1 MAGSGFFLTVL
12 GTSRAWSDGMAVAFP
27 SRGFQLMCL
36 LASAPK
42 GMKRSEVASI
52 LWDAK
57 DQATALANLR
67 QLVARMRKSA
77 PDVAFALKTDEQN
90 IALARDDVLDV
101 QLLQQCFANKLTL
114 AGVESVLQLW
124 RGNLLHDTDDC
135 SEAMNDWLAT
145 RRARLEKDILD
156 WGAAALSELTRFSHS
171 DKQILRSLIT
181 LLISINPEL
190 EVTYRNAIDAFGRLG
205 DHDEVEAIERQ
216 LRSMLMREQ
225 HAMPSPET
233 LAVLR
238 RIRSYQSRRV
248 TEFEPQ
254 SQKTEARRPT
264 LAIVAPEV
272 QLTGKRALLIR
283 YMLADVA
290 NALARYR
297 SFMVLAPH
305 SSFVLKAEDGVLQR
319 PGHGVDYVVSSF
331 FVPDTNPK
339 LSLRLVDQKSQEII
353 WASACDISEAVL
365 STTGSTLAIQLANE
379 MATSLELARTRSV
392 GMFPK
397 SDAYADYL
405 QASALMGSTQL
416 QEIRRARKK
425 LESAMSADP
434 DHAAIAAKH
443 ARTFYVEWLLRSG
456 NDPQMLD
463 HARRCAI
470 EAMQRDKSHGGTHA
484 TLGSIYLF
492 QRRFDESLACFED
505 AEIFT
510 PHDADILVAHADALS
525 HCGQFD
531 RAAEKLGLAFTINP
545 TPPDSYWWTSASNA
559 FDREKYADV
568 IACADAVSDKG
579 QLHVLLASTHA
590 LIGDVDKARLHY
602 QSHLEFF
609 GIADHA
615 SVQWLNAD
623 CPGTAATQ
631 AEERFQ
637 RGLMLARATALRH

>member
-90 IALARDDVLDV
+90 IALARDDVLDL
-101 QLLQQCFANKLTL
+101 QLVEQCFGNTLTL
-114 AGVESVLQLW
+114 EGAKTVLRLW
-124 RGNLLHDTDDC
+124 HGNLLGDADDC
-135 SEAMNDWLAT
+135 SEATHEWLAI
-145 RRARLEKDILD
+145 RRAKLEKDVLD
-156 WGAAALSELTRFSHS
+156 WGTAALSELTRFSHS
-171 DKQILRSLIT
+171 DKPILRSLTT

-205 DHDEVEAIERQ
+205 DLDEVDAIERQ

-248 TEFEPQ
+248 DELEPQ
-254 SQKTEARRPT
+254 SQKIEAKRPT
-264 LAIVAPEV
+264 LAIVAPEI
-272 QLTGKRALLIR
+272 QHPGERTLLVR

-297 SFMVLAPH
+297 SFVVLAPH
-305 SSFVLKAEDGVLQR
+305 SSFLLNAEDGVLR
-319 PGHGVDYVVSSF
+319 TPARCVDYVVSSF
-331 FVPDTNPK
+331 LVPGTNPK
-339 LSLRLVDQKSQEII
+339 LSLRLVDQKSHEII
-353 WASACDISEAVL
+353 WANACDVSEAAL
-365 STTGSTLAIQLANE
+365 SATGSTLAIQLASE
-379 MATSLELARTRSV
+379 MATNLELARTSTV
-392 GMFPK
+392 IMFPK
-397 SDAYADYL
+397 SGAYADYL
-405 QASALMGSTQL
+405 HANALMGSTQL

-425 LESAMSADP
+425 LVSAMTADP
-434 DHAAIAAKH
+434 DHPAIAAKH
-443 ARTFYVEWLLRSG
+443 AHSFYMEWLLRSG

-463 HARRCAI
+463 HARRCAL
-470 EAMQRDKSHGGTHA
+470 EAMQRDKCYGGTHA
-484 TLGSIYLF
+484 TLGSIYLY
-492 QRRFDESLACFED
+492 QRRFDESLASFEQ
-505 AEIFT
+505 AELFS
-510 PHDADILVAHADALS
+510 PHDADTLVAHAEALS
-525 HCGQFD
+525 HCGQLEP
-531 RAAEKLGLAFTINP
+531 AAEKLRLAFTINP
-545 TPPDSYWWTSASNA
+545 TPPDTYWWTNASVA
-559 FDREKYADV
+559 FDRERYSDV
-568 IACADAVSDKG
+568 IFSIEAVSDKG
-579 QLHVLLASTHA
+579 QFHALLASTHA
-590 LIGDVDKARLHY
+590 LIGDVDKARVHY

-615 SVQWLNAD
+615 SAQWRNSD
-623 CPGTAATQ
+623 RPGTGATQ

-637 RGLMLARATALRH
+637 RGLMLARAMALRP